1 METEDHQEIAGHEP
15 QRHPGKRQRKY
26 KRDAEIVLI
35 CNPRAGGR
43 WKELAGI
50 LDAEEAQQVRRIV
63 TDSVED
69 IALALSDLGRE
80 AKLICIY
87 GGDGTIQRVL
97 DRLSPSKRE
106 EVHLALLGGGTMN
119 VTSRWCGFSSS
130 PARNFRYVVRAYRS
144 GDLLLKEVPI
154 LEVDTGST
162 FNRGFTFGM
171 GPVVR
176 LLDAWERGPK
186 GKLSAI
192 SLAAKAVSAA
202 WIKRPSAIEELL
214 RNMEAEVELDG
225 ERLPSDRFAAVFAN
239 VTGQINPGVEP
250 FVGQR
255 ERDRFFC
262 AAYSAGARELS
273 LVLPLL
279 LRGWLSVDPVD
290 VSSWLKAIWPGES
303 GQDTSDDNDSRYLN
317 KTASSLIIRSH
328 EPIYTLDGEILEARN
343 HEISVHLGPMLK
355 LAVGSGRILRTA
367 AEAVKARSPV

>member
-1 METEDHQEIAGHEP
+1 METEDLSQP
-15 QRHPGKRQRKY
+15 QRHPGTRKRRH

-69 IALALSDLGRE
+69 IALALSALGRE

-202 WIKRPSAIEELL
+202 WIKRPSAIEQLL

-262 AAYSAGARELS
+262 AAYSVGARELT

-355 LAVGSGRILRTA
+355 LAVGPARILRTA